1 MMMGVLLHAIS
12 RRVSP
17 SCGGEPVGSPSLK
30 LPLLST
36 TGRVA
41 CDWTG
46 GVAHGAE
53 LELSDHTA
61 RPDRTVN
68 SFSARPFSPLLQ
80 QTFKRAKCNGFL
92 TRCLLKC
99 SES

>member
-17 SCGGEPVGSPSLK
+17 SCGGGAGGI
-30 LPLLST
+30 PLT
-36 TGRVA
+36 QITAVVYHRVA

-80 QTFKRAKCNGFL
+80 RTFKRVKCNGFL